1 MFKALIKF
9 YYSDEKKARIV
20 KKYMDI
26 RAKLIEE
33 KFRLVEKAEILT
45 DRTYYRAMA
54 AIKHRLNRVNKLLEM
69 AEAI

>member
-9 YYSDEKKARIV
+9 LNSDEKKERIA
-20 KKYMDI
+20 KKWMDV
-26 RAKLIEE
+26 RAALIKE
-33 KFRLVEKAEILT
+33 KFALVEKADVLT

-54 AIKHRLNRVNKLLEM
+54 AIKHRLNRVNKLLEI